1 MEQHTQALP
10 ECLPPPQSLA
20 EFLALLTDQ
29 RAPRGIRYAFFPLL
43 MIILLAKLAQA
54 ETPSAI
60 ADWADG
66 QADWLRENL
75 QVNWPRMPHHSTYR
89 RLLQR
94 GLLTTE
100 FAQQADRFL
109 QQRLDPEEKHF
120 NLDGKT
126 LRGTIPSGETQGVH
140 LLALQQA
147 STNCVVAQ
155 RAVGAKENE
164 ISNAPILLKTVDL
177 TGKIISGDAMHAQ
190 RSLSQQIVAGG
201 GDYLWTV
208 KQNQPALWKQL
219 AAGLG
224 DARSLPPDA
233 ESTSAYDKGHGRI
246 EWRQLTTSQQV
257 TNTLDWPHVAQAFVL
272 RRQRTDCRT
281 GKTTEHIDYGMTSL
295 NGWQADA
302 PTLLELTRKHWSIEN
317 GLHYRRDVTFGEDRC
332 RMKSAVAAECLAI
345 IHNILIGLLRWL
357 GWDNLAKAR
366 RYYSAHLSEAFQA
379 LHRASG

>member
-1 MEQHTQALP
+1 M
-10 ECLPPPQSLA
+10 
-20 EFLALLTDQ
+20 
-29 RAPRGIRYAFFPLL
+29 
-43 MIILLAKLAQA
+43 
-54 ETPSAI
+54 
-60 ADWADG
+60 
-66 QADWLRENL
+66 
-75 QVNWPRMPHHSTYR
+75 
-89 RLLQR
+89 
-94 GLLTTE
+94 
-100 FAQQADRFL
+100 
-109 QQRLDPEEKHF
+109 
-120 NLDGKT
+120 
-126 LRGTIPSGETQGVH
+126 
-140 LLALQQA
+140 
-147 STNCVVAQ
+147 VAQ

-190 RSLSQQIVAGG
+190 RCLSQQIVAGG

-208 KQNQPALWKQL
+208 KQNQLALWKQL
-219 AAGLG
+219 AASLG

-233 ESTSAYDKGHGRI
+233 ETTSAYDKGHGRI

-257 TNTLDWPHVAQAFVL
+257 TNTLDWPQVAQAFVL

-281 GKTTEHIDYGMTSL
+281 GKTTEQIDYGITSL
-295 NGWQADA
+295 NGWQANA
-302 PTLLELTRKHWSIEN
+302 PTLLQLTRKHWSIEN